1 MYTDEERINYTVEVV
16 IKNLM
21 KAYYDEDNAYKA
33 QKMKDFFMG
42 KSTQQTTYN

>member
-42 KSTQQTTYN
+42 KSTQ